1 MSSSTALRK
10 PAIATLTYSSSRIHS
25 ARGDA
30 YSSTGGSN
38 QTNIAGSWLQRYC
51 FRCKRYGSRTTRNR
65 SITHRYLPAL
75 ALRSFLFLPIRPPI
89 LLPALFLSPA
99 VSDGVAAALSDL
111 PPVRAFLLGRSPV
124 SPSPDFSR
132 RGLPLPSL
140 GGLDSRLMAGR
151 PSSSES
157 SSVGRD
163 LRLRSGAPPPCRAS
177 PTFSTRRLTTCRT

>member
-1 MSSSTALRK
+1 LVPHAILTCRREKEKKRQSKLTIPIPPESSAE
-10 PAIATLTYSSSRIHS
+10 
-25 ARGDA
+25 
-30 YSSTGGSN
+30 
-38 QTNIAGSWLQRYC
+38 
-51 FRCKRYGSRTTRNR
+51 SRTLKQAPGILGIASDANRMDIVQHAVRTSTR
-65 SITHRYLPAL
+65 RYLPAL
-75 ALRSFLFLPIRPPI
+75 ALRSFLFLPIKPPI
-89 LLPALFLSPA
+89 LLPALLLSPA
-99 VSDGVAAALSDL
+99 ASGGVTAALSDL

-140 GGLDSRLMAGR
+140 GGLDSRLTAGR